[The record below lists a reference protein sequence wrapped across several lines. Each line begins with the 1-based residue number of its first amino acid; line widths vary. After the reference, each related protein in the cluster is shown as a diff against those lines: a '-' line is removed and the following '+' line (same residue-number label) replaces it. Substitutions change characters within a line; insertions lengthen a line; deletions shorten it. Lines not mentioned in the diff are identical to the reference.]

1 MIDNS
6 DFLNSIINENNAEY
20 NILYALRAQCD
31 SKNFLL
37 QIYNIEEIKNI
48 LSELVSYITNEYK
61 SYELT
66 LFSLNKENKFEKE
79 TINTSEAQIL
89 DTEFLI
95 NISQSFSRKNKAYV
109 LVNYGTNFF
118 LVFDGEIVNAFDGL
132 IENKNSLRLR
142 NNEKLDI
149 NHLEEAFENYMSY
162 KRYNGCDYVKKVNG
176 KPKVID
182 NILEQTLRNDLFKFL
197 KKRTKLFVVPELCT
211 SLSEDEE
218 SVDVALVDEDNEMAI
233 IEVKFFVK
241 KGFFISDS
249 TPAMHSFVRFRD
261 GYNQLNRYCIH
272 LDSDNIYDIRYAYLY
287 MFYAH
292 SDSLEKIKLQA
303 DKYHKEFLKS
313 LPKEET
319 LKFRQ
324 HYKKTIFDNMVDVV
338 V

>member
-1 MIDNS
+1 MPNN
-6 DFLNSIINENNAEY
+6 DFLNSFVNENNAEY

-37 QIYNIEEIKNI
+37 QIYNIEEIKNL
-48 LSELVSYITNEYK
+48 LSELFSYISSKYK

-66 LFSLNKENKFEKE
+66 LFLINKENKFENEVISVPK
-79 TINTSEAQIL
+79 NQSL

-95 NISQSFSRKNKAYV
+95 NQSQRISRENNSYV
-109 LVNYGTNFF
+109 LVNYDTNFF
-118 LVFDGEIVNAFDGL
+118 LVFNGEIVNAFNGI
-132 IENKNSLRLR
+132 IENKNSLKQR

-149 NHLEEAFENYMSY
+149 NHLEEAFENYISF

-176 KPKVID
+176 IPKVID

-197 KKRTKLFVVPELCT
+197 KKRTKLFVVPEFCT

-241 KGFFISDS
+241 KGFFVSNS
-249 TPAMHSFVRFRD
+249 TPTMYSFVRFKD

-272 LDSDNIYDIRYAYLY
+272 LDTDNSYDIRYAYLY
-287 MFYAH
+287 MFYAC
-292 SDSLEKIKLQA
+292 SASLEEIKSQA
-303 DKYHKEFLKS
+303 DKYYKEFFES
-313 LPKEET
+313 LPEKETE
-319 LKFRQ
+319 KFRQ
-324 HYKKTIFDNMVDVV
+324 HYKKTIFDNMVDVEI
-338 V
+338 

>member
-1 MIDNS
+1 MPNN
-6 DFLNSIINENNAEY
+6 DFLNSFVNENNAEY

-37 QIYNIEEIKNI
+37 QIYNIEEIKNL
-48 LSELVSYITNEYK
+48 LSELFSYISSKYK

-66 LFSLNKENKFEKE
+66 LFLINKENKFENEVISVPK
-79 TINTSEAQIL
+79 NQSL

-95 NISQSFSRKNKAYV
+95 NQSQRISRENNSYV
-109 LVNYGTNFF
+109 LVNYDTNFF
-118 LVFDGEIVNAFDGL
+118 LVFNGEIVNAFNGI
-132 IENKNSLRLR
+132 IENKNSLKQR

-149 NHLEEAFENYMSY
+149 NHLEEAFENYISF

-176 KPKVID
+176 IPKVID

-197 KKRTKLFVVPELCT
+197 KKRTKLFVVPEFCT

-241 KGFFISDS
+241 KGFFVSNS
-249 TPAMHSFVRFRD
+249 TPTMYSFVRFKD

-272 LDSDNIYDIRYAYLY
+272 
-287 MFYAH
+287 
-292 SDSLEKIKLQA
+292 
-303 DKYHKEFLKS
+303 
-313 LPKEET
+313 
-319 LKFRQ
+319 
-324 HYKKTIFDNMVDVV
+324 
-338 V
+338 